1 MEPTSEQA
9 LKRLLQEGN
18 ITEDEYNQL
27 RAAINT
33 PQSTKFPVSSEPRF
47 EAYIKRVLKG
57 TLITCSVIGLPA
69 GLILDLPHVWILS
82 ILGIIVASLKL
93 HIIQKQKSQRKD

>member
-9 LKRLLQEGN
+9 LKRLLEEGN

-27 RAAINT
+27 RQAINT
-33 PQSTKFPVSSEPRF
+33 PQPVKPPVSSEPQF

-57 TLITCSVIGLPA
+57 SLIICGIIGLPA
-69 GLILDLPHVWILS
+69 GLILNMPYVWILS
-82 ILGIIVASLKL
+82 ILGIIVASIKL
-93 HIIQKQKSQRKD
+93 YIIQKSQRKD